1 MGDNASPDA
10 VRPSDDGSVVAFSRR
25 GTPAALDNLPLELS
39 SFVGRAREMAEVR
52 RLLADYRLLTL
63 TGPGGCGKTR
73 LALAVAAEMS
83 GSFGDGVW
91 LVELAPLSDPEDVG
105 QALASVLGVREEP
118 GRPLTQILAD
128 EVGSK
133 DGARGV
139 GQLRASGGGVR
150 LPGLESCSRRCPNL
164 RVLATSREALGRY
177 GRDRSSPWLHSL
189 CPTRTSC
196 RPQMSLPSARRLG
209 SS

>member
-39 SFVGRAREMAEVR
+39 SFVGRAQEMAETR
-52 RLLADYRLLTL
+52 RLLAYYRLLTL

-118 GRPLTQILAD
+118 GRPLTQTLAD

-133 DGARGV
+133 DVLVVLDNCEHLVEAC
-139 GQLRASGGGVR
+139 ASLVSVLLG
-150 LPGLESCSRRCPNL
+150 RCPNL

-177 GRDRSSPWLHSL
+177 GRDPLRRGSTLFARPAPPAGRR
-189 CPTRTSC
+189 CPC
-196 RPQMSLPSARRLG
+196 RVRG
-209 SS
+209 G

>member
-133 DGARGV
+133 DVLVVLDNCEHLVEAC
-139 GQLRASGGGVR
+139 ASLVSVLLG
-150 LPGLESCSRRCPNL
+150 RCPNL

-177 GRDRSSPWLHSL
+177 GRDPLRRGSTLFARPAPPAGRR
-189 CPTRTSC
+189 CPC
-196 RPQMSLPSARRLG
+196 RVRG
-209 SS
+209 G